1 MGNYIEK
8 NADLVRRMTEE
19 GHIVG
24 NHTMH
29 HYDMSKISEKAA
41 FTKELQDLETLYKD
55 TTGQDMPKYYRP
67 PQGIYSEENL
77 RMAQELGYRTVF
89 WSLAYVDW
97 NNDSQ
102 PTREQAFAKRCRGPT
117 PAQWCAALYVQNQR
131 GNPRRAADKMGGRG
145 LPLRHGGGTVCVMTG
160 KHKPA
165 GKVSLCGGAFQ
176 VLRMNFSLHRG
187 QVMAIFPFPLGTRTS
202 WRHLGQ
208 SK

>member
-1 MGNYIEK
+1 M
-8 NADLVRRMTEE
+8 
-19 GHIVG
+19 G

-55 TTGQDMPKYYRP
+55 TTTGQDMPKYYRP

-102 PTREQAFAKRCRGPT
+102 PPGSRPSPSCCRGPT
-117 PAQWCAALYVQNQR
+117 PARWCCCTLRPNQR
-131 GNPRRAADKMGGRG
+131 GNPRRAADKWEEDATASPRWRNC
-145 LPLRHGGGTVCVMTG
+145 LRHDG
-160 KHKPA
+160 KAQAAAKFHFA
-165 GKVSLCGGAFQ
+165 AALFRFCE
-176 VLRMNFSLHRG
+176 
-187 QVMAIFPFPLGTRTS
+187 
-202 WRHLGQ
+202 
-208 SK
+208 